1 MPRLSP
7 LLAAAVVAAA
17 PIPSLGAQSAPVFDN
32 AHFDLRY
39 RMVGPDRGGRVT
51 TVTGVASEPRT
62 FYMGVAS
69 GGLWK
74 TTDAGSTWIPISDGK
89 IPVGSMGSIEVS
101 QSNPNVIYVGTGSDD
116 IRSNVS
122 TGRGVYKSTDA
133 GATWS
138 FAGLRD
144 AGQIGAV
151 RVDPSNADVAYVAAL
166 GGDSTAEASYDPVPR
181 IQNVERDIA
190 VLCVREIVVDHR
202 AWCRGLRS

>member
-1 MPRLSP
+1 MSRASFVRNGFVAFLILACAMPAR
-7 LLAAAVVAAA
+7 
-17 PIPSLGAQSAPVFDN
+17 AQSAPLLDN

-51 TVTGVASEPRT
+51 TVTGVALEPRT

-74 TTDAGSTWIPISDGK
+74 TTDAGARWVAISDGR
-89 IPVGSMGSIEVS
+89 IPVGSMGSVDVS

-144 AGQIGAV
+144 AGQPCPGSAV
-151 RVDPSNADVAYVAAL
+151 M
-166 GGDSTAEASYDPVPR
+166 
-181 IQNVERDIA
+181 
-190 VLCVREIVVDHR
+190 
-202 AWCRGLRS
+202 

>member
-1 MPRLSP
+1 MSRFRSLI
-7 LLAAAVVAAA
+7 AVIVIAGSFA
-17 PIPSLGAQSAPVFDN
+17 PSVQAQSTTQFDN

-39 RMVGPDRGGRVT
+39 RMVGPARGGRVT
-51 TVTGVASEPRT
+51 TVMGVPSEPRT

-74 TTDAGSTWIPISDGK
+74 TTDAGSSWIPISDGK
-89 IPVGSMGSIEVS
+89 IPVGSMGSIDVS
-101 QSNPNVIYVGTGSDD
+101 ISNPNIIYVATGSDD

-138 FAGLRD
+138 FVGLRD

-151 RVDPSNADVAYVAAL
+151 RIDPTNPDIVYVAAI
-166 GGDSTAEASYDPVPR
+166 GNTFTT
-181 IQNVERDIA
+181 NTERGVFRTRD
-190 VLCVREIVVDHR
+190 
-202 AWCRGLRS
+202 